1 MPPLSATKS
10 ERDDQENNEK
20 YGPIDGIRP
29 EDYPRRYSTLLQ
41 CRCISL
47 IQGVGTF
54 LAIDQVGHIFC
65 QQCVQRYGERP
76 LAQGILNPRYGFHN
90 LTTKIEQS
98 LNCAIC
104 TKSILHSKS
113 AIQCQECIEQ
123 FLISEYLLILSNTVE
138 VITQY

>member
-1 MPPLSATKS
+1 MPPLSATRS
-10 ERDDQENNEK
+10 ERNNQEDNEK

-29 EDYPRRYSTLLQ
+29 EDYSYRYSTLLR

-47 IQGVGTF
+47 KQGVGLF
-54 LAIDQVGHIFC
+54 LAMVGHIFC

-76 LAQGILNPRYGFHN
+76 LVEGILTPRYGFHN
-90 LTTKIEQS
+90 LTTEIEQS

-104 TKSILHSKS
+104 TKSILQSKS
-113 AIQCQECIEQ
+113 AIQCRECIEQ
-123 FLISEYLLILSNTVE
+123 FLISESLLSLSNTVE